1 MRSLWCTA
9 EGRRTLSRILWK
21 SKTLSPG
28 NLQASHSRY
37 HFFSL
42 TGFPKRL
49 KYLSPLISLKGSRSP
64 SSEILLFV
72 RMRVVRFGADRCK
85 EGEMV
90 DIRLL
95 ARRRVCSRLRRGRL
109 LSETR
114 ELSVKSMASCWSYIR
129 MMGSPI
135 CEASE
140 IMYAT
145 LVTPRFSI
153 AGILYPGTAVSIG
166 RQNEF
171 SADLPRRSS

>member
-1 MRSLWCTA
+1 MCSLWYPT
-9 EGRRTLSRILWK
+9 EGKRTLSRILWK

-49 KYLSPLISLKGSRSP
+49 KYLIPLSSLNGSRSP
-64 SSEILLFV
+64 NSEILLFV
-72 RMRVVRFGADRCK
+72 RTRVVRFGTDRCK

-95 ARRRVCSRLRRGRL
+95 ARRRVCSRLRRGKL
-109 LSETR
+109 LSATR
-114 ELSVKSMASCWSYIR
+114 ELSVKSMASCWSYIW
-129 MMGSPI
+129 MMGSPM
-135 CEASE
+135 CGASE

-153 AGILYPGTAVSIG
+153 AGILYPGTVVGMG
-166 RQNEF
+166 RQI
-171 SADLPRRSS
+171 

>member
-1 MRSLWCTA
+1 
-9 EGRRTLSRILWK
+9 LSRILWK

-49 KYLSPLISLKGSRSP
+49 RYLSPLTSLSGSRSP
-64 SSEILLFV
+64 NSEILLFV

-95 ARRRVCSRLRRGRL
+95 ARRRVCSRLRRGKL
-109 LSETR
+109 LSATR
-114 ELSVKSMASCWSYIR
+114 ELSVKSMASCWSYIQ
-129 MMGSPI
+129 MMGSPR
-135 CEASE
+135 CGTSE

-153 AGILYPGTAVSIG
+153 AGILYPGTAVG
-166 RQNEF
+166 ARRHYEF
-171 SADLPRRSS
+171 SVNLPRRSS